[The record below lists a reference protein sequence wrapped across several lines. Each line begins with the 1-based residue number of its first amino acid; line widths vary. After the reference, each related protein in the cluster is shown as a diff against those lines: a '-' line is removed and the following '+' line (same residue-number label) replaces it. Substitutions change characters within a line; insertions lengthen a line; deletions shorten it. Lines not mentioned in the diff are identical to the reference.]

1 MKEDNNIQNIENEK
15 LKFEEIT
22 INEATYYTI
31 IPDKYKKRKTFVK
44 KNPNQ
49 VFAFIPGVI
58 EKIRVNVKDEINKG
72 DILCDLVAM
81 KMNNKVLAP
90 IDGIIKK
97 IYVKEGDTVPKD
109 HLLFE
114 ITPKKVNK
122 KQE

>member
-1 MKEDNNIQNIENEK
+1 
-15 LKFEEIT
+15 
-22 INEATYYTI
+22 
-31 IPDKYKKRKTFVK
+31 
-44 KNPNQ
+44 
-49 VFAFIPGVI
+49 
-58 EKIRVNVKDEINKG
+58 
-72 DILCDLVAM
+72 
-81 KMNNKVLAP
+81 MNNKVLAP